1 MRRDH
6 QLLFL
11 PRMCFAHDSFLSLLS
26 FPLLSYHSKV
36 ANEMAE
42 DAPDDTLAYIIK
54 NCPSMSEQLRRENL
68 AFFLEAL
75 TPAFASFWTICNVA
89 MMTQTDERE
98 KAKTDPVYRQQC
110 IKESLRM

>member
-1 MRRDH
+1 
-6 QLLFL
+6 
-11 PRMCFAHDSFLSLLS
+11 
-26 FPLLSYHSKV
+26 
-36 ANEMAE
+36 MAE
-42 DAPDDTLAYIIK
+42 DAPEDTLAYIIK
-54 NCPSMSEQLRRENL
+54 NCPSMSEQLRSENL

-89 MMTQTDERE
+89 MMTQKDDRE